1 MAKRQATTGA
11 VAPTSKKVKTP
22 SKEDITPV
30 VVAKKSTN
38 GKSSTS
44 TTKTATPKSKEIP
57 TKTKSSIISPSIEKE
72 EITLPTTTRKRKVA
86 PEDNDQT
93 LVKKVA
99 SEKKDSKKKEVEV
112 ATKPTSKKGGSKE
125 PIQPSSEATPSS
137 SLKSALKPVVPTK
150 TLSEADD
157 VEFIHGFT
165 SSSEGG
171 ADSSD
176 EDDSD
181 FEGDDKAIEDEKI
194 GKGKKR
200 VDVSM
205 LPTIAKDD
213 KSVQRK
219 LAKARRKQDTERGVI
234 YLGRIPHG
242 FYEDEMKSYFSQFG
256 DVTRLRLARNRK
268 TGASKHFAYI
278 EMSSKS
284 VAEITA
290 ETMDNYLLLG
300 HILKCSIVDPEKLHP
315 DLWIGANKKWRRVPT
330 ARIERMTHDKQR
342 TAEEIAKANARAVKK
357 DEKRQTK
364 MKSLG
369 IDYEYEGFSKEAA
382 DVSMAL

>member
-1 MAKRQATTGA
+1 MELGPGPVANQLFQHLSRARDLNPKFLAKKLLLSVCPVSINKSSKFIFFIFPFLKNSSPLETARFPTMAKRQATTGA
-11 VAPTSKKVKTP
+11 VAPASKKVKTP

-44 TTKTATPKSKEIP
+44 TTKTATSKSKEIP

-99 SEKKDSKKKEVEV
+99 SEKKDSKKKEVKV

-157 VEFIHGFT
+157 VDFIHGFT

-219 LAKARRKQDTERGVI
+219 LAKARRKQV
-234 YLGRIPHG
+234 
-242 FYEDEMKSYFSQFG
+242 
-256 DVTRLRLARNRK
+256 
-268 TGASKHFAYI
+268 
-278 EMSSKS
+278 S
-284 VAEITA
+284 V
-290 ETMDNYLLLG
+290 
-300 HILKCSIVDPEKLHP
+300 
-315 DLWIGANKKWRRVPT
+315 RRSE
-330 ARIERMTHDKQR
+330 ADR
-342 TAEEIAKANARAVKK
+342 VK
-357 DEKRQTK
+357 EV
-364 MKSLG
+364 
-369 IDYEYEGFSKEAA
+369 EP
-382 DVSMAL
+382 